1 MSSEVKLQTIDGY
14 ISEYATT
21 HKVSPM
27 QAIQTQTAR
36 QFIEYADERDT
47 SIYVEE
53 NENKEMKK

>member
-1 MSSEVKLQTIDGY
+1 MSSEVKLQTVDGY

-47 SIYVEE
+47 NIYREE
-53 NENKEMKK
+53 NENKENEK

>member
-14 ISEYATT
+14 ISEYANT

-27 QAIQTQTAR
+27 QAIQTQAAR

-47 SIYVEE
+47 SIYRDE
-53 NENKEMKK
+53 NENKE